1 MISKPTPT
9 ECFVYITLPG
19 QTTPVTAARF
29 ELTTNRRGIATGRL
43 VYGRTYLARA
53 DAVPID
59 PIELKLSDRTYETT
73 GMKGA
78 RAWVAMSASGDPAA
92 PTPTR

>member
-29 ELTTNRRGIATGRL
+29 ELTADRRGIATGRL

-59 PIELKLSDRTYETT
+59 PIELTLSDRTYETT
-73 GMKGA
+73 GM
-78 RAWVAMSASGDPAA
+78 
-92 PTPTR
+92 